1 MPSTMETIA
10 IIAVV
15 VVALGIAGM
24 FFGGQTMD
32 STGGYITNTTNGT
45 FLLGWVGVPVGSFLM
60 DTGKAW
66 IHTAITITYT
76 LVGLGVIALAI
87 FLNK

>member
-1 MPSTMETIA
+1 
-10 IIAVV
+10 
-15 VVALGIAGM
+15 
-24 FFGGQTMD
+24 
-32 STGGYITNTTNGT
+32 
-45 FLLGWVGVPVGSFLM
+45 M